1 MDKPTKSFLGRNKK
15 KKKNTKHTHTHTHT
29 PGACF
34 QLFKQSLPGFLQNLK
49 EEDLCLAVALTY
61 IPGTGLYPLIHT
73 PENSNSSQLELP
85 AI

>member
-1 MDKPTKSFLGRNKK
+1 MDKPIEFFLGRKK
-15 KKKNTKHTHTHTHT
+15 KKKKT

-61 IPGTGLYPLIHT
+61 IPGTGLYPLKHT

>member
-1 MDKPTKSFLGRNKK
+1 MVWINHCIFSWGV
-15 KKKNTKHTHTHTHT
+15 KNNNNNT

-34 QLFKQSLPGFLQNLK
+34 QLFKQSLPGFLQNLI
-49 EEDLCLAVALTY
+49 EEDLCLALALTY
-61 IPGTGLYPLIHT
+61 IPGTGLYPLKHT